1 MRKAAPYPPTPMN
14 KLIRHLSSCILLS
27 CILSSCIQLVHG
39 QISPADA
46 LRYTWAG
53 GLNSCQFCAI
63 DLNLDGIEDL
73 LIFDRQGNRK
83 LTFINQGIPGQMSYT
98 YSPQY
103 EAQLPE
109 MQEWVITAD
118 YNCDGKM
125 DIFTYN
131 NGGVRVFRN
140 TSAGSLSFHLQTNL
154 LQSWYYTGFVGILV
168 TSADYPALSDID
180 GDGDLDLLTFFGLGS
195 YVEYHKNL
203 SVETFG
209 NCDSLDYRLSDH
221 CWGKFRESEGGNH
234 ITLNAA
240 CPYKTLNDIVSADDI
255 SPPKHTGST
264 MLAADLNGD
273 GLSDLIV
280 GDVDFPNLTALSN
293 GGTKD
298 SALMVSQDTLFPAY
312 DKPVWL
318 FDFPALSY
326 LDLDNDGVKDM
337 VASPFD
343 PAYFHAENKN
353 SCWFYKNT
361 GTNANPHFEFRTGAV
376 FQSEML
382 DFGSGSNPVPADL
395 NHDGLDD
402 IVVGNYGYYD
412 SSYYKNGS
420 LESTFISSLAFL
432 KNTGTSLVPE
442 FEMLTPDLG
451 QASGLKVHGLYPA
464 FSDLNNDGTTDM
476 LCGSEEG
483 RLYYFQG
490 RGDSAG
496 IPLYSHPQSNYQQ
509 IKTGAFGAPQLFD
522 LDRDGMVDLVAGQQN
537 GTIKYFRNTGSPGNP
552 VFTFTSDSLG
562 KVDVTNHNLSYYG
575 YCTPYFFRRNNIT
588 YLLAGSEQGKMFLF
602 SGIDGNLGGKF
613 SSIDSLNSFIGISED
628 SLRIGWRASGFL
640 SHLSDP
646 LFYNMICGNF
656 SGGLNYFTRGKV
668 PGVDERK
675 PEPESF
681 SLIIYPNPALDVL
694 RIALKSTDNKS
705 LLTNPRSNYICTLRI
720 FNLFSKEVFRSE
732 YVPGALINIGS
743 LPAGVY
749 LAELSVSAQLIK
761 TRGKFLVIR

>member
-39 QISPADA
+39 QTSPADA

-343 PAYFHAENKN
+343 PAYYHAENKN

-361 GTNANPHFEFRTGAV
+361 GTNANPHFEFRTDAV

-382 DFGSGSNPVPADL
+382 
-395 NHDGLDD
+395 
-402 IVVGNYGYYD
+402 
-412 SSYYKNGS
+412 
-420 LESTFISSLAFL
+420 
-432 KNTGTSLVPE
+432 
-442 FEMLTPDLG
+442 
-451 QASGLKVHGLYPA
+451 
-464 FSDLNNDGTTDM
+464 
-476 LCGSEEG
+476 
-483 RLYYFQG
+483 
-490 RGDSAG
+490 
-496 IPLYSHPQSNYQQ
+496 
-509 IKTGAFGAPQLFD
+509 
-522 LDRDGMVDLVAGQQN
+522 
-537 GTIKYFRNTGSPGNP
+537 
-552 VFTFTSDSLG
+552 
-562 KVDVTNHNLSYYG
+562 
-575 YCTPYFFRRNNIT
+575 
-588 YLLAGSEQGKMFLF
+588 
-602 SGIDGNLGGKF
+602 
-613 SSIDSLNSFIGISED
+613 
-628 SLRIGWRASGFL
+628 
-640 SHLSDP
+640 
-646 LFYNMICGNF
+646 
-656 SGGLNYFTRGKV
+656 
-668 PGVDERK
+668 
-675 PEPESF
+675 
-681 SLIIYPNPALDVL
+681 
-694 RIALKSTDNKS
+694 
-705 LLTNPRSNYICTLRI
+705 
-720 FNLFSKEVFRSE
+720 
-732 YVPGALINIGS
+732 
-743 LPAGVY
+743 
-749 LAELSVSAQLIK
+749 
-761 TRGKFLVIR
+761 